1 MRLAWIIDDDD
12 EMSHAVRLM
21 LELLEFEVKTWRD
34 ARRAAQALLAGQRT
48 DLIVLDINMPEVTGM
63 DFLEFLSM
71 RTELRGQKVIM
82 LSTEASDVRVDQ
94 AMRLGA
100 SGFVSKPVTI
110 EELETVIAKVLPDSR
125 ASSPGGDGNAS

>member
-1 MRLAWIIDDDD
+1 MRHAWIIDDDD
-12 EMSHAVRLM
+12 EMSHAIRLM

-34 ARRAAQALLAGQRT
+34 ARQAARALLAGQRT

-71 RTELRGQKVIM
+71 RKELKDQKVIM

-94 AMRLGA
+94 AMNLGA

-110 EELETVIAKVLPDSR
+110 DELETVIAKVLPDSR
-125 ASSPGGDGNAS
+125 ASFPGGDGNAS

>member
-1 MRLAWIIDDDD
+1 MRPAWIIDDDD

-21 LELLEFEVKTWRD
+21 LELLDFEVKTWRE
-34 ARRAAQALLAGQRT
+34 ARSAAQALLAGHRP

-71 RTELRGQKVIM
+71 RKELKDLSVIM
-82 LSTEASDVRVDQ
+82 LSTEASDVKVDE
-94 AMRLGA
+94 AMKLGA

-110 EELETVIAKVLPDSR
+110 EELETVIAKVLPDSLDNNQ
-125 ASSPGGDGNAS
+125 GGD

>member
-1 MRLAWIIDDDD
+1 MNIAWIIDDDD

-21 LELLEFEVKTWRD
+21 LELLEFEVTTWRD
-34 ARRAAQALLAGQRT
+34 ARKAAQALLAGQRT

-71 RTELRGQKVIM
+71 REELKGQKVIM

-94 AMRLGA
+94 AMKLGA

-110 EELETVIAKVLPDSR
+110 DELETVIAKVLPGSR

>member
-1 MRLAWIIDDDD
+1 MRPAWIIDDDD

-21 LELLEFEVKTWRD
+21 LELLDFEVKTWRE
-34 ARRAAQALLAGQRT
+34 ARSAAQALLAGHRP

-71 RTELRGQKVIM
+71 RKELKDLSVIM
-82 LSTEASDVRVDQ
+82 LSTEASDVKVDE
-94 AMRLGA
+94 AMKLGA

-110 EELETVIAKVLPDSR
+110 EELETVIAKVLPDS
-125 ASSPGGDGNAS
+125 PDNNQGGD

>member
-1 MRLAWIIDDDD
+1 MRHAWIIDDDD

-34 ARRAAQALLAGQRT
+34 ARQAARALLAGQRT

-71 RTELRGQKVIM
+71 RKELKGQKVIM

-94 AMRLGA
+94 AMNLGA

-110 EELETVIAKVLPDSR
+110 DELETVIAKVLPDSR
-125 ASSPGGDGNAS
+125 ASSPGGDGYAS

>member
-1 MRLAWIIDDDD
+1 MKLAWIIDDDD

-21 LELLEFEVKTWRD
+21 LELLEFEVTTWRD
-34 ARRAAQALLAGQRT
+34 ARKAAQALLAGQRT

-71 RTELRGQKVIM
+71 REELKGQKVIM

-94 AMRLGA
+94 AMKLGA

-110 EELETVIAKVLPDSR
+110 DELETVIAKVLPDSR

>member
-1 MRLAWIIDDDD
+1 MRPAWIIDDDD

-21 LELLEFEVKTWRD
+21 LELLDFEVKTWRE
-34 ARRAAQALLAGQRT
+34 ARSAAQALLAGHRP

-71 RTELRGQKVIM
+71 RKELKDLSVIM
-82 LSTEASDVRVDQ
+82 LSTEASDVKVDE
-94 AMRLGA
+94 AMKLGA

-125 ASSPGGDGNAS
+125 DNSQGGD

>member
-34 ARRAAQALLAGQRT
+34 ARNAAQALLAGQRT

-71 RTELRGQKVIM
+71 RKELKDQKVIM

-110 EELETVIAKVLPDSR
+110 DELEAVIAEVVPDSR